1 MRGKV
6 MDTLSLATC
15 RRLTDW
21 VVDTASSD
29 GGKPVAIAICD
40 SAGFLIGLTTMDGV
54 PVRSAHFAQHKAY
67 TAARMQAASGD
78 FGARIK
84 REETDISYYCDPK
97 LTGLPGG
104 APIVTADGRVIGAI
118 GISGRPSDDDQ
129 RLANA
134 AAALVK

>member
-1 MRGKV
+1 
-6 MDTLSLATC
+6 MDGLTLADC

-21 VVDTASSD
+21 VMTKAAGD

-40 SAGFLIGLTTMDGV
+40 GAGHLISLTMMDGV

-67 TAARMQAASGD
+67 TAARMQAASGA

-84 REETDISYYCDPK
+84 EEEVDIRFYCDPK

-104 APIVTADGRVIGAI
+104 APIVVDGGRVIGAI
-118 GISGRPSDDDQ
+118 GISGRPSADDQ
-129 RLANA
+129 QLADA
-134 AAALVK
+134 AAALIR

>member
-1 MRGKV
+1 
-6 MDTLSLATC
+6 MDALRLADC

-21 VVDTASSD
+21 VIDKVTSD

-40 SAGFLIGLTTMDGV
+40 GAGFLISLTMMDGV

-67 TAARMQAASGD
+67 TAARMQAASGA

-84 REETDISYYCDPK
+84 QEETDIRFYCDPK

-104 APIVTADGRVIGAI
+104 APIVAEGGRVIGV
-118 GISGRPSDDDQ
+118 SGRPSEEDQ
-129 RLANA
+129 KLADA
-134 AAALVK
+134 AAALIK